1 MPQGRYDFFA
11 KLVPPQE
18 PRKNIPTDE
27 AWAKKLQDLIR
38 GKFGITGRL
47 ENRKTDVLL
56 LKLNNPTIQGFKTAD
71 SLRKSMKLG
80 KGTAIR
86 PGPGQFAAFN
96 QPIHTLN
103 SFLERRLKMPIVDR
117 TAMTNE
123 YDFIVK
129 WDESDPKQPDNDAL
143 KKALADQLG
152 LELVP
157 GREPI
162 EMLVVEKVK

>member
-1 MPQGRYDFFA
+1 
-11 KLVPPQE
+11 
-18 PRKNIPTDE
+18 
-27 AWAKKLQDLIR
+27 
-38 GKFGITGRL
+38 
-47 ENRKTDVLL
+47 
-56 LKLNNPTIQGFKTAD
+56 
-71 SLRKSMKLG
+71 MKLG

-103 SFLERRLKMPIVDR
+103 SFLERRLNMPIVDR

-157 GREPI
+157 SRESI
-162 EMLVVEKVK
+162 EMLVVEKAK